1 MFEKVREI
9 IMSICQLSE
18 EEITPEA
25 TLANDLG
32 INSFELV
39 NLIIAFEE
47 EFDIE
52 IEEDEVFGFTTVSD
66 IVEYLEGIP
75 G

>member
-9 IMSICQLSE
+9 IVNICQLNE
-18 EEITPEA
+18 EEVTLEA
-25 TLANDLG
+25 TLSNDLG

-47 EFDIE
+47 EFDME
-52 IEEDEVFGFTTVSD
+52 VDEDELSEFNTVSD
-66 IVEYLEGIP
+66 IVNYLERIL
-75 G
+75 